1 VENKYSHNKKR
12 KAPKQAVKEAS
23 AKAKKA
29 KLNPDAHTSNR
40 ERLLAGVSSHCIH
53 SGAWLG
59 FSDRV
64 LVGTGLRAGGRGRR

>member
-1 VENKYSHNKKR
+1 MENKYSHNKKR

-40 ERLLAGVSSHCIH
+40 ERLLAGVSSQ
-53 SGAWLG
+53 ALYT
-59 FSDRV
+59 FRR
-64 LVGTGLRAGGRGRR
+64 LVGLL